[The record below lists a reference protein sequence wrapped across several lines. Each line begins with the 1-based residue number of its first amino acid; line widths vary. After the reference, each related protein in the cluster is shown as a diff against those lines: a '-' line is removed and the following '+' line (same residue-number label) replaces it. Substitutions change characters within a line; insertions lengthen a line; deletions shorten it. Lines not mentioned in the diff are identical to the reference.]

1 MFTFKFII
9 MLNVLGQINLQY
21 NTIQLSKKELSNVTP
36 ASTQTDFEKIKRIT
50 KNKNSFIL
58 SLKSRF
64 TTTYCTIQNNLTI

>member
-1 MFTFKFII
+1 